1 MSARRLTLDVMSKK
15 ETNMKAQLKCSNCG
29 AEISNLNFS
38 WGRKQW
44 LWFIPLIII
53 AFVFPFAMDHMLK
66 GGKHD
71 FRTDLIIKD
80 IEKRFAN
87 GTIEILGIIENHG
100 KVNWENIVVKAELY
114 GKDGK
119 YLDELTRR
127 ISANLLP
134 RATEHFKIEAKEFPN
149 ERWEAIN
156 DMKVKV
162 SDAFHSKY

>member
-1 MSARRLTLDVMSKK
+1 
-15 ETNMKAQLKCSNCG
+15 MKAQLKCSNCG

-44 LWFIPLIII
+44 LWFIPFILFAI
-53 AFVFPFAMDHMLK
+53 FFPMFMDHMLK
-66 GGKHD
+66 GDKHN

-80 IEKRFAN
+80 TEKRYID
-87 GTIEILGIIENHG
+87 GTIELLGVIENNG

-119 YLDELTRR
+119 YLDEVGGR
-127 ISANLLP
+127 IPVDLLP
-134 RATEHFKIEAKEFPN
+134 GATEHFKLSSKDFPQQ
-149 ERWEAIN
+149 RWEAIN

-162 SDAFHSKY
+162 SDAYHSKY